1 MLTSARHPAGVA
13 GRLLRGLRLGLEGR
27 QPGTADFQQ
36 VVGFLEQIRYCRI
49 AFATRLRRRQG
60 AG

>member
-1 MLTSARHPAGVA
+1 VA